1 MRCGVTFIKKKE
13 KKRSNNRG
21 VNTEMQAKD
30 NIGYQ
35 SNRRKMILAIWKPEM
50 SHSSPESKESSY

>member
-1 MRCGVTFIKKKE
+1 MRCGVTFIKKKRKE

-35 SNRRKMILAIWKPEM
+35 SN
-50 SHSSPESKESSY
+50 

>member
-1 MRCGVTFIKKKE
+1 MRCDVTFIKKKE

-35 SNRRKMILAIWKPEM
+35 SN
-50 SHSSPESKESSY
+50 